1 MAVVRVASSINLIRL
16 EERPGLF
23 SLNGSNVALHSAAN
37 RQHDWT
43 EPAPTCRDQDGQEG
57 GPAHSHSLSPAPH
70 WDSSRCKTKLH
81 RRDGESTRHNR

>member
-1 MAVVRVASSINLIRL
+1 MAVVRVGSSINLIRL

-43 EPAPTCRDQDGQEG
+43 EPAPTCRDQD
-57 GPAHSHSLSPAPH
+57 
-70 WDSSRCKTKLH
+70 
-81 RRDGESTRHNR
+81 